1 MERLLSD
8 LRLAARSLWRQPGY
22 LAVALIA
29 MALGTGVNS
38 AIFSVVKTVLLR
50 PLPFE
55 RPDRLLSLH
64 DVKLDRPDSLENPS
78 PGNYLDWRKETDHFS
93 GMAIWYPSR
102 GTVRGGGGEP
112 EAIQTLKVT
121 PSFFDVLGM
130 PALLGRTFREGEIVG
145 AAYNVAEMDQG
156 GDRVLVLSAGFWRR
170 RFGSDPGVIGKTLSL
185 DGFDWRIAAVM
196 PDELSVLAA
205 DAAVFVPWDVPASY
219 ARFPAGPP
227 RDFRFVRVVARL
239 KDGVT
244 REAADSRLR
253 ALVATLAARYPK
265 ENAGW
270 SVRSRPLEE
279 TIVGATRRPLLV
291 LFGAT
296 AFVLF
301 IACVNVASLQLARA
315 SARAHET
322 SVRVALG
329 ASRLQLLRHFLAEAL
344 LVSIPGAALG
354 LLLAW
359 GGLRLLLTLQPW
371 ELPRGSE
378 IGIDAGVLLFS
389 LSIAVV
395 AALGSALA
403 PALRHDTT
411 PLAHELKGGS
421 RNASPGEQR
430 QRLRRTL
437 VVLQV
442 AASLVLLTGA
452 GLFTRSF
459 ARASAVRPGF
469 EARNLLVVRISLDK
483 GTYRTGRQ
491 TIAFYEALLARLGE
505 LPGVVSTGAVTAL
518 PMSKVG
524 VDFARPYW
532 KAGDADPGGAA
543 ARADIRMATP
553 GYVSTMGIPI
563 VRGRAFTPADR
574 AGAPPVVL
582 VNETLARRVW
592 PGEDPVGRSLVID
605 YQKGAYPYEVVGLVG
620 DTRFGGLKSTPR
632 PEIFIPHA
640 QNPYLD
646 LNLVLRTTTPPAS
659 LAAGVRRIV
668 KAIDPGQPIHS
679 VAVMEELVGASVAPD
694 RFLMLLMSILAA
706 VALTL
711 AATGLYGILAY
722 AIGRRRPELGLRVAL
737 GASDHDIVRLVA
749 VESLR
754 PTLAGAALGLLGALG
769 LGRLVASLL
778 FEVSP
783 FDPWTFFAVTAL
795 LLAAV
800 LAATVSPAR
809 RALRSDPAETLRTS

>member
-1 MERLLSD
+1 MERLLAD
-8 LRLAARSLWRQPGY
+8 VRLAARSLRREPAY
-22 LAVALIA
+22 LAVAVLA

-38 AIFSVVKTVLLR
+38 AIFGVVKTVLLR

-64 DVKLDRPDSLENPS
+64 DVKLDRPESLENPS

-112 EAIQTLKVT
+112 EAIQALKVT

-130 PALLGRTFREGEIVG
+130 PALLGRAFREGEIVG

-170 RFGSDPGVIGKTLSL
+170 RFGSDPDVVGKTLSL

-196 PDELSVLAA
+196 PDDLSVLSPEAS
-205 DAAVFVPWDVPASY
+205 VYVPWDVPASY
-219 ARFPAGPP
+219 TRFPAGPP
-227 RDFRFVRVVARL
+227 RDFRFVRVIARL

-253 ALVATLAARYPK
+253 ALAATLAARYPK

-329 ASRLQLLRHFLAEAL
+329 ASRLQLLRHFLAEAM
-344 LVSIPGAALG
+344 LVAIPGATLG

-359 GGLRLLLTLQPW
+359 GALRLLLTLQPW
-371 ELPRGSE
+371 ELPRGSG
-378 IGIDAGVLLFS
+378 IGIDSGVLLFT
-389 LSIAVV
+389 LTV
-395 AALGSALA
+395 ALATALGSALA
-403 PALRHDTT
+403 PVLRRSPR
-411 PLAHELKGGS
+411 PLAAELKGGS
-421 RNASPGEQR
+421 RSTSPDEGR
-430 QRLRRTL
+430 HSLRRGL

-459 ARASAVRPGF
+459 ARASGMRPGF
-469 EARNLLVVRISLDK
+469 EARNLLVARISLDK

-491 TIAFYEALLARLGE
+491 TLAFYETLLARLGG
-505 LPGVVSTGAVTAL
+505 LPGVTSTGAVTAL

-532 KAGDADPGGAA
+532 KAGDPDPGGAA

-553 GYVSTMGIPI
+553 GYVSTMGIPL

-574 AGAPPVVL
+574 AGTAPVIL
-582 VNETLARRVW
+582 VNEALARRVW
-592 PGEDPVGRSLVID
+592 PGEDPIGRSLVID

-646 LNLVLRTTTPPAS
+646 LNLVLRTTTSPAS
-659 LAAGVRRIV
+659 LAPGVRRIV
-668 KAIDPGQPIHS
+668 KAIDGGQPIHS
-679 VAVMEELVGASVAPD
+679 VAVMEELVGASVAAD
-694 RFLMLLMSILAA
+694 RFLMLLMAILAA

-711 AATGLYGILAY
+711 ATTGLYGILAHS
-722 AIGRRRPELGLRVAL
+722 IGRRRPELGLRVAL
-737 GASDHDIVRLVA
+737 GASDGDIVRLVA
-749 VESLR
+749 GESLR
-754 PTLAGAALGLLGALG
+754 PAAGGAALGLFAALG

-783 FDPWTFFAVTAL
+783 FDPWTFVAVTAL
-795 LLAAV
+795 LLVAV
-800 LAATVSPAR
+800 FAATVAPAR
-809 RALRSDPAETLRTS
+809 QALRSDPAETLRTS